1 MLRFLQTPGPTKKL
15 VLSGLL
21 LIVCVAMVASFIP
34 TGSGTFLGELFGA
47 NLTTQ
52 GVIAKVGSDDINVQ
66 EVALRAKMIGRQ
78 QFRGNVPPS
87 IMPFLMQRA
96 ADGMITQGALAYEA
110 DRMGLGASDKELVD
124 YLHQGQFGQLFFP
137 GGNFIGQQQYED
149 FVQNQFGLS
158 VAQFEKEIKNQLAQ
172 QKLLSAISAAATVSD
187 KDVDEQVKKQDTKV
201 RFKYAIL
208 TLDDVKK
215 QVKVTDVE
223 LKAFYDQNKQQ
234 YVNSIPEK
242 RKAKYIIIDT
252 AKLAESVPVTQADL
266 QAYYNQRQ
274 DEFRIPETVTVRHI
288 LIKTPTPGPDG
299 KVDPKGVEAAK
310 AKADDVQKQLK
321 SGASFDELAKKYSDD
336 PGSAQNGGLLP
347 PLTKGRTV
355 PEFEQ
360 AAFSTPKGQTTDII
374 RTSYGFHIIRVEDKQ
389 TARVKPLDE
398 VKAQIEPAI
407 KQQKAAA
414 VAQNLANS
422 VQSTARSAGMEKAAA
437 DKGLTVTTTDMLA
450 QTDALPGV
458 GSAQE
463 LANALFSAKKGDSPA
478 TAQTPQGFAIY
489 QVTEIQAPQTPTF
502 DQIKAQVEEQYK
514 MQRAQSLLA
523 QKTQELSDRAR
534 AAHDLG
540 KAAKELGA
548 SVKTSDLVT
557 STAQVPD
564 VGVMSGPAN
573 IAFTLGVGEISGPF
587 QAGTNSGAVLAVLEK
602 QEPSPAEVKQAWD
615 TAKETLLNQKRQALE
630 GLYVQNL
637 RDKLEKEGKIKVN
650 KKEMERLSRSSEG
663 S

>member
-1 MLRFLQTPGPTKKL
+1 MKKIIL
-15 VLSGLL
+15 GGLL
-21 LIVCVAMVASFIP
+21 LVICVMMVITLVP
-34 TGSGTFLGELFGA
+34 GGLFGDYFGSSV
-47 NLTTQ
+47 TTA
-52 GVIAKVGSDDINVQ
+52 GVVAKVGTEDINVQ
-66 EVALRAKMIGRQ
+66 EVAQRAKMIGRQ

-110 DRMGLGASDKELVD
+110 GRMGLGASDKELVEF
-124 YLHQGQFGQLFFP
+124 LHQGQFGQLFFP

-158 VAQFEKEIKNQLAQ
+158 VAQFEKELKNQLAQ
-172 QKLLSAISAAATVSD
+172 QKLLSAVSAAATVSD

-201 RFKYAIL
+201 KFEYAIL

-215 QVKVTDVE
+215 QIKVTDVE
-223 LKAFYDQNKQQ
+223 LKAFYDQNQQQ

-242 RKAKYIIIDT
+242 RKAKYILIDT
-252 AKLAESVPVTQADL
+252 AKLANSIPVTQADL
-266 QAYYNQRQ
+266 QAFYNQHQ

-288 LIKTPTPGPDG
+288 LIKTPTPGADG

-310 AKADDVQKQLK
+310 AKAEDVQKQLK
-321 SGASFDELAKKYSDD
+321 AGTSFDDLAKKYSDD

-347 PLTKGRTV
+347 PITKGRTV

-374 RTSYGFHIIRVEDKQ
+374 RTSYGFHIIHVEDKQ
-389 TARVKPLDE
+389 AARVKPLDE

-407 KQQKAAA
+407 KQQKSAGAA
-414 VAQNLANS
+414 QSLANS
-422 VQSTARSAGMEKAAA
+422 VQSAARSGGLEKAAA
-437 DKGLTVTTTDMLA
+437 DKGLTVTTTDLLA
-450 QTDALPGV
+450 QTEPLPGV
-458 GSAQE
+458 GPAQE
-463 LANALFSAKKGDSPA
+463 LANAMFSAKKNDPPA
-478 TAQTPQGFAIY
+478 TAQTPQGFAVY

-502 DQIKAQVEEQYK
+502 DQIKTQLEEQFK
-514 MQRAQSLLA
+514 TQRAQALLA

-534 AAHDLG
+534 AGKDLN
-540 KAAKELGA
+540 KAAKEVGA
-548 SVKTSDLVT
+548 TVKTSDLVNA
-557 STAQVPD
+557 SAQVPD
-564 VGVMSGPAN
+564 VGAMSGPASV
-573 IAFTLGVGEISGPF
+573 AFTLGVGEISGPL
-587 QAGTNSGAVLAVLEK
+587 QGSANSGLVLAVLEK
-602 QEPSPAEVKQAWD
+602 QEPSPAEVKQNWD
-615 TAKETLLNQKRQALE
+615 RAKEALLDQKRQALE

>member
-52 GVIAKVGSDDINVQ
+52 GVIAKVGTDDINVQ

-201 RFKYAIL
+201 KFEYAML

-234 YVNSIPEK
+234 YVNSIPE
-242 RKAKYIIIDT
+242 
-252 AKLAESVPVTQADL
+252 
-266 QAYYNQRQ
+266 
-274 DEFRIPETVTVRHI
+274 TVTVRHI

-299 KVDPKGVEAAK
+299 KVDPKGVDAAK
-310 AKADDVQKQLK
+310 AKAEDVQKQLK
-321 SGASFDELAKKYSDD
+321 SGASFDEVAKKYSDD

-398 VKAQIEPAI
+398 VKTQIEPAI

-414 VAQNLANS
+414 AAQNLANS
-422 VQSTARSAGMEKAAA
+422 VQSTARSSGMEKAAA

-502 DQIKAQVEEQYK
+502 EQIKAQVEEQYK

-548 SVKTSDLVT
+548 TVKTSDLVN

-564 VGVMSGPAN
+564 VGAMSGPAN

-587 QAGTNSGAVLAVLEK
+587 QTGANSGAVLTVLEK